1 MDNVQNEDFFLFRDG
16 GKTYRLE
23 IFTRLNK
30 NLFVLKDSG
39 SGLIGFFNTATR
51 LLHVYPDDK
60 ADSYLFAPRYKD
72 KLNGLAA
79 VFQFTDNTV
88 IGLSALD
95 RKNKQLGRNNANS
108 VMSASV
114 ESGMVFDSIVGL
126 AYRKTEGDR
135 ANEMALYLPDSANI
149 DSIKNI
155 SNKQRAGSLLDK
167 YTGEN
172 IRVGATVK
180 FTEATESGR
189 LDYAFEYQAKIGSHL
204 YLFTSERN
212 ERAVRADA
220 RSLVGWLN
228 TKMNA
233 FCVYSSIHGDSML
246 LTRGNKNIRKN
257 MLAYIGKDR
266 KISVIGKPGAFLY
279 NQDEFNTEVNP
290 VLNFTATVSKD
301 NNNPVPAVKNI
312 IEKEPM
318 DTEEYNRFWPFLP
331 SAMIEV
337 PKMQDKEAEPRRRA
351 YQPPPQVQQQHRTE
365 KINETEAGGD
375 SNGGNKPEGNKAG
388 AGRLL
393 GHEISIFFSKE
404 KRNTY
409 FNNLHKENGFLIAT
423 EKTVT
428 RDNPLSVF
436 LHEATGIA
444 AVAPAD
450 KKEDVFRAFKQY
462 RGKEINAIYDR
473 LSKFYPAVFKP
484 IYKKNRKN
492 ETDSPICYYGVSKNM
507 RNIHAGSTGF
517 LNFHDE
523 TRQREPEMHH
533 HIAAN
538 AIKYMEQ
545 TKLAEEPECDED
557 TSPSFRA
564 F

>member
-155 SNKQRAGSLLDK
+155 SNKQQAGSLLDK

-189 LDYAFEYQAKIGSHL
+189 LDYAFVSGQDRQPSVPVYQ
-204 YLFTSERN
+204 
-212 ERAVRADA
+212 
-220 RSLVGWLN
+220 
-228 TKMNA
+228 
-233 FCVYSSIHGDSML
+233 
-246 LTRGNKNIRKN
+246 
-257 MLAYIGKDR
+257 
-266 KISVIGKPGAFLY
+266 
-279 NQDEFNTEVNP
+279 
-290 VLNFTATVSKD
+290 
-301 NNNPVPAVKNI
+301 
-312 IEKEPM
+312 
-318 DTEEYNRFWPFLP
+318 
-331 SAMIEV
+331 
-337 PKMQDKEAEPRRRA
+337 
-351 YQPPPQVQQQHRTE
+351 
-365 KINETEAGGD
+365 
-375 SNGGNKPEGNKAG
+375 
-388 AGRLL
+388 
-393 GHEISIFFSKE
+393 
-404 KRNTY
+404 
-409 FNNLHKENGFLIAT
+409 
-423 EKTVT
+423 
-428 RDNPLSVF
+428 
-436 LHEATGIA
+436 
-444 AVAPAD
+444 
-450 KKEDVFRAFKQY
+450 
-462 RGKEINAIYDR
+462 
-473 LSKFYPAVFKP
+473 
-484 IYKKNRKN
+484 
-492 ETDSPICYYGVSKNM
+492 
-507 RNIHAGSTGF
+507 
-517 LNFHDE
+517 
-523 TRQREPEMHH
+523 
-533 HIAAN
+533 
-538 AIKYMEQ
+538 
-545 TKLAEEPECDED
+545 
-557 TSPSFRA
+557 
-564 F
+564 